1 MEIRVIVILK
11 NFRYFL
17 RFTDADF
24 FCVAIGAALS
34 VEMACNWKN
43 ASLNPGSGRTVP

>member
-24 FCVAIGAALS
+24 FVSQLVRPYRWKWLVIGRML
-34 VEMACNWKN
+34 V
-43 ASLNPGSGRTVP
+43 